1 MISQKLN
8 EYQITHLG
16 LGVLLTILGVYL
28 NYEDIIR
35 VEFPDSIV
43 FLALGINQLLSAYL
57 QPHIFPRDERGKEI
71 IMKSMTVNFFI
82 IVATITI
89 LFLAIGNL
97 GLLTLDA
104 TQVLTILLCI
114 MLIAFP
120 GTMVIYSKII

>member
-1 MISQKLN
+1 MISHKLN

-16 LGVLLTILGVYL
+16 LGVLLTILGIYL

-35 VEFPDSIV
+35 VEFPDSIA

-71 IMKSMTVNFFI
+71 IMKSMTVNFYI
-82 IVATITI
+82 IVATITV
-89 LFLAIGNL
+89 LFLATGNL

-104 TQVLTILLCI
+104 AQVLTILLCI
-114 MLIAFP
+114 LLVAFP